1 MKKSSIL
8 FSTAILLFFS
18 SCKKVIGEGDLRTE
32 TRSTGS
38 FTGIEA
44 QVSGNLFYTQG
55 NEYKI
60 ELTAQQNILNVIETL
75 ITNNRLVVRFK
86 NNVRVRDHE
95 QITIR
100 VTAPSLTSINSS
112 GSGNVTVSS
121 PLAGSSLSFAL
132 SGSGNMTVPMVTA
145 SHLETT
151 ISGSG
156 NITIAGGTAVTEK
169 IKISGSGNIDVQQVS
184 TKSATTTT
192 SGSGDVRV
200 HASETLDV
208 TISGSGSVFYLGNP
222 LINTNISG
230 SGKVIH
236 L

>member
-1 MKKSSIL
+1 MKNLNIL
-8 FSTAILLFFS
+8 FLTAILLFFS
-18 SCKKVIGEGDLRTE
+18 SCKKVTGEGELRAE
-32 TRSTGS
+32 TRTTGS

-55 NEYKI
+55 DEHKI
-60 ELTAQQNILNVIETL
+60 ELTAQQNILNVTETI

-112 GSGNVTVSS
+112 GAGNVTVSS
-121 PLAGSSLSFAL
+121 PLTGNSLFLAL

-145 SHLETT
+145 GHLETT

-156 NITIAGGTAVTEK
+156 NITISGGTTNTEK
-169 IKISGSGNIDVQQVS
+169 LKISGSGNIDAQRVS
-184 TKSATTTT
+184 SKSATTTT

-200 HASETLDV
+200 HASEILDV

-222 LINTNISG
+222 IINTKISG

>member
-1 MKKSSIL
+1 MKNLSIL
-8 FSTAILLFFS
+8 FSTAILLFSS
-18 SCKKVIGEGDLRTE
+18 SCKKVTGEGELRTE
-32 TRSTGS
+32 TRTTGS

-55 NEYKI
+55 DEHKI
-60 ELTAQQNILNVIETL
+60 ELTAQQNILNVTETI

-100 VTAPSLTSINSS
+100 VTAPLLTSINSS
-112 GSGNVTVSS
+112 GAGNVTVSS
-121 PLAGSSLSFAL
+121 PLTGNSLFLGL

-156 NITIAGGTAVTEK
+156 NITISGGTTNTEK
-169 IKISGSGNIDVQQVS
+169 LKISGSGNIDAQQVS
-184 TKSATTTT
+184 AKSATTTT
-192 SGSGDVRV
+192 SGSGDVIV
-200 HASETLDV
+200 HASEILDV

-222 LINTNISG
+222 VINTKISG

>member
-1 MKKSSIL
+1 MKTLSIL
-8 FSTAILLFFS
+8 FSAAILLFS
-18 SCKKVIGEGDLRTE
+18 PSCKKVSGEGDLRTE
-32 TRSTGS
+32 TRSTGN

-44 QVSGNLFYTQG
+44 QVSGNLYYTQG
-55 NEYKI
+55 NEHKI

-75 ITNNRLVVRFK
+75 IINNRLVVRFK

-95 QITIR
+95 QISIR

-112 GSGNVTVSS
+112 GAGNVTVSS
-121 PLAGSSLSFAL
+121 PLTGNSLSFAL

-156 NITIAGGTAVTEK
+156 NVTIAGGTANTVVL
-169 IKISGSGNIDVQQVS
+169 KISGSGNIDMQHVLS
-184 TKSATTTT
+184 KSATTTT
-192 SGSGDVRV
+192 SGSGSIKLN
-200 HASETLDV
+200 ASETLNV
-208 TISGSGSVFYLGNP
+208 KITGSGSVFYSGNP
-222 LINTNISG
+222 IISSSIEG
-230 SGKVIH
+230 SGRVAP

>member
-1 MKKSSIL
+1 MKTSSIL

-18 SCKKVIGEGDLRTE
+18 SCKKVTGEGDLRTE
-32 TRSTGS
+32 TRTTAN

-75 ITNNRLVVRFK
+75 ITNNRLVIRFK

-112 GSGNVTVSS
+112 GAGNVTVSS
-121 PLAGSSLSFAL
+121 PLAGNSLSFAL

-145 SHLETT
+145 GNLETT

-156 NITIAGGTAVTEK
+156 NITIAGGTVNTEK
-169 IKISGSGNIDVQQVS
+169 IKISGSGNIDAQQVS
-184 TKSATTTT
+184 AKSATTTT

>member
-1 MKKSSIL
+1 MKTLSIL
-8 FSTAILLFFS
+8 FSAAILLFSS

-32 TRSTGS
+32 TRSTGN

-55 NEYKI
+55 NENKI
-60 ELTAQQNILNVIETL
+60 ELTAQQNILNVIETP
-75 ITNNRLVVRFK
+75 IINNRLVVRFK

-100 VTAPSLTSINSS
+100 VTAPTLSSIGSS

-121 PLAGSSLSFAL
+121 PLAANTLTFSL
-132 SGSGNMTVPMVTA
+132 SGSGNMSLPTVTA
-145 SHLETT
+145 SHLEAS

-156 NITIAGGTAVTEK
+156 NISIGGGTANTEK
-169 IKISGSGNIDVQQVS
+169 LKISGSGNIDAQQVLA
-184 TKSATTTT
+184 KSVTTTT
-192 SGSGDVRV
+192 SGSGDIRV
-200 HASETLDV
+200 QASETLDV
-208 TISGSGSVFYLGNP
+208 TISGSGSVFYLGKP
-222 LINTNISG
+222 LVNTNISG